1 MNAPRPNV
9 NLYVLLQYRQPSSH
23 LHKSCYNCTS
33 SKAGFKL
40 LKDYC
45 QNKTKHNFERDG
57 SRKDRP
63 VAGEWCGEHD
73 VHPAPPTFD
82 GVRNCRQGSAFQ
94 FQKTLVS
101 NQFCT
106 RGTALPCPYIAIVAE
121 EVRQPGVAALKIA
134 VATRAKQ
141 STRLAVVKDS
151 LTAAESNTTP
161 ATNPPTTAPALSHDG
176 SIARLSA
183 WIPCYVQY
191 FSICKRRGKML

>member
-1 MNAPRPNV
+1 MEVGKTGQWRASGAESMMCILHHQHSMASGTAGKGRH
-9 NLYVLLQYRQPSSH
+9 SS
-23 LHKSCYNCTS
+23 
-33 SKAGFKL
+33 F
-40 LKDYC
+40 
-45 QNKTKHNFERDG
+45 R
-57 SRKDRP
+57 
-63 VAGEWCGEHD
+63 
-73 VHPAPPTFD
+73 
-82 GVRNCRQGSAFQ
+82 
-94 FQKTLVS
+94 KTLVS

-183 WIPCYVQY
+183 WMPCYVQY